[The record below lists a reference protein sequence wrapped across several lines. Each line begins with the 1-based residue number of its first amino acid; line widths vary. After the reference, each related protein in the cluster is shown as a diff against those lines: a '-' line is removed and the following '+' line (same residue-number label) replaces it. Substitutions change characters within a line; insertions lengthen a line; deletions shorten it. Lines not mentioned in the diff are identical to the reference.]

1 MVVAGNLTLS
11 GSLLA
16 DFSEVLVQEWNQP
29 STEWNGPG
37 FVIEL
42 PAPPPAPPAAPP
54 TPAFPPNLPPPPPA
68 SPLLPGVGVKA
79 PSNSDA
85 SLGLAIG
92 LSLGG
97 CVLVAVL
104 AAAAFVWYRKR
115 GMQPPP
121 SNAST
126 ATPQQVE
133 VTVKPESQI

>member
-16 DFSEVLVQEWNQP
+16 DFSEVLVVER
-29 STEWNGPG
+29 TEWNEPG

-133 VTVKPESQI
+133 VTVKPESKI

>member
-16 DFSEVLVQEWNQP
+16 DFSEVLVVER
-29 STEWNGPG
+29 TEWNEPG
-37 FVIEL
+37 VVIEL

-54 TPAFPPNLPPPPPA
+54 PPPAPDLPPPPPA

-79 PSNSDA
+79 PSNSAATQDA

-97 CVLVAVL
+97 GVLVAVL

-133 VTVKPESQI
+133 VTVKPESKI